1 MAEPVTYEY
10 DSERYVTR
18 ARTVGGR
25 SIGITIPV
33 GMRKEKGIRPGT
45 KLLVKIRVIR
55 DDQKE
60 TGEDGFRGPLP
71 AHLRRGEEDQI

>member
-1 MAEPVTYEY
+1 MADPVTYEY

-25 SIGITIPV
+25 SVGITIPV
-33 GMRKEKGIRPGT
+33 GMRKERGIRPGT
-45 KLLVKIRVIR
+45 KLLVKIRVLR
-55 DDQKE
+55 DDRE
-60 TGEDGFRGPLP
+60 TSDDDFRGPLP